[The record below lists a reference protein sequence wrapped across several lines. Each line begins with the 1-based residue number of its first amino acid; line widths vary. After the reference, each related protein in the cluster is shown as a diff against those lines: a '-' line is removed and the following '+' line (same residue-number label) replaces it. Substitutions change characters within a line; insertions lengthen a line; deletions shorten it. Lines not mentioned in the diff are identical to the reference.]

1 MNRDISSK
9 HVCFSM
15 NGNIHKIM
23 RQYLMS
29 ISPDLTIVNYL
40 IAVDYD
46 TLGQYKNALPYYKT
60 FTDKY
65 TEQDEYLKYAQTRA
79 GELENNGK

>member
-15 NGNIHKIM
+15 NGNIHKLM

-29 ISPDLTIVNYL
+29 ISPDVTMKDYITNLIVKDLRN
-40 IAVDYD
+40 
-46 TLGQYKNALPYYKT
+46 KNI
-60 FTDKY
+60 
-65 TEQDEYLKYAQTRA
+65 LKS
-79 GELENNGK
+79 K

>member
-1 MNRDISSK
+1 MNKDITSK

-29 ISPDLTIVNYL
+29 ISPDLTMKDYITNLIVKDL
-40 IAVDYD
+40 RS
-46 TLGQYKNALPYYKT
+46 KNI
-60 FTDKY
+60 
-65 TEQDEYLKYAQTRA
+65 LKS
-79 GELENNGK
+79 K